1 MIVPPG
7 MLPSLALRT
16 GRELLEHRVE
26 LLPEFMSEVTKGYA
40 ALSTGASRKF
50 PSQAFSLRLGR
61 TRRMV
66 FN

>member
-1 MIVPPG
+1 MTVPPG
-7 MLPSLALRT
+7 MLSSLALRT
-16 GRELLEHRVE
+16 GRELLECRAE

-40 ALSTGASRKF
+40 ALFTAASRKF

-61 TRRMV
+61 TWRKV